1 MIDDIKAGS
10 FKPVYLLMG
19 DEPYYPDLV
28 CQAILDNCVDEMAQ
42 DFNQTVCYGADVT
55 ADSVVSAAR
64 QYPMMSDHVL
74 VVVKEAQ
81 LMKTL
86 EKLSVYTEN
95 PQDTTVLVI
104 LMHGASAD
112 KRKALYKSIQKSGA
126 VLESNALRDYEI
138 PRWIDNYYKS
148 RGLTIEPAAA
158 ALMAESIGTSLST
171 IVVETD
177 KMLKNLPE

>member
-86 EKLSVYTEN
+86 
-95 PQDTTVLVI
+95 
-104 LMHGASAD
+104 
-112 KRKALYKSIQKSGA
+112 
-126 VLESNALRDYEI
+126 
-138 PRWIDNYYKS
+138 
-148 RGLTIEPAAA
+148 
-158 ALMAESIGTSLST
+158 
-171 IVVETD
+171 
-177 KMLKNLPE
+177 